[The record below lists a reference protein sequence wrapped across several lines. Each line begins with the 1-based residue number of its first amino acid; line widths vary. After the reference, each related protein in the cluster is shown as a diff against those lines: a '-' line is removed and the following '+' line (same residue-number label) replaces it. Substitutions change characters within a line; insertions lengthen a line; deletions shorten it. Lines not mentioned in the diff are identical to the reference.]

1 MLTVLNVAYPFAPV
15 GPDAVGG
22 AEQIL
27 SAIDAAATAA
37 GHRSLVLACE
47 GSRSAGRL
55 HAFTRPKAPLTPEV
69 LDRFAAWLRSQ
80 IERIIEREGVDI
92 VHFHGIGFE
101 RSVPRG
107 RTPVLATLHLP
118 PAWYTPAIFAP
129 ARPNTWLN
137 CVSRSQRKACPRS
150 GALIEDIPNGVNLSR
165 FLPVRRRDRYALVL
179 GRVCPEKG
187 IHLAVEAARWAGVP
201 LVIAGKVFPYPEHV
215 RYFRERVQPHL
226 GPSCLFLGPV
236 AMPRKAELLARAR
249 CVLVPSL
256 VDETSS
262 LVTMEAL
269 ASGAPVVALPKGAL
283 ADLVDHRRTG
293 FLVNDV
299 REMKEAIVN
308 AARLGGDRCRRA
320 AEERFGLARMC
331 ERYLAVYQRL
341 TMAARAPRLAATTA

>member
-150 GALIEDIPNGVNLSR
+150 AALIEDIPNGVISRAFSLSAAATAM
-165 FLPVRRRDRYALVL
+165 PSCWGASARRRAS
-179 GRVCPEKG
+179 
-187 IHLAVEAARWAGVP
+187 ISRW
-201 LVIAGKVFPYPEHV
+201 K
-215 RYFRERVQPHL
+215 QP
-226 GPSCLFLGPV
+226 
-236 AMPRKAELLARAR
+236 A
-249 CVLVPSL
+249 
-256 VDETSS
+256 
-262 LVTMEAL
+262 
-269 ASGAPVVALPKGAL
+269 
-283 ADLVDHRRTG
+283 
-293 FLVNDV
+293 
-299 REMKEAIVN
+299 
-308 AARLGGDRCRRA
+308 
-320 AEERFGLARMC
+320 GLAC
-331 ERYLAVYQRL
+331 LS
-341 TMAARAPRLAATTA
+341 